1 MSKAIS
7 SLYLKVVKEQFLRC
21 LSVVNLVLFLFEL
34 STKQCVRYVCIVVL
48 IAGISYNNF
57 GMSDTYADVG
67 MSNAY
72 ADVENTGEL
81 AIEVSTERQSP
92 GKDAIYHFRLG
103 IDHQKQGNVMKAIE
117 EYGNVLKLDP
127 DNVETHNNL
136 GVVYKEQGD
145 LDKAFEHF
153 QFVVTYSPGMDEVHN
168 NLGVIYYLRGE
179 HEKAMQEYKKA
190 LELNHDNLKCL
201 INLGLVY
208 KAQGM
213 KLKTIDTLET
223 ILSIEPFQAEAHYNL
238 AILYEELGHLEAS
251 IFHFTRFVDNSGKD
265 YPELAERVTE
275 HIGDLKV
282 TSGEVLRQKGI
293 GIKPGL
299 SKDISANDGNFFGY

>member
-21 LSVVNLVLFLFEL
+21 LSVVDLVLFLFEL
-34 STKQCVRYVCIVVL
+34 STKQCVRYVCIAVL

-57 GMSDTYADVG
+57 GMSDTYADVE
-67 MSNAY
+67 S
-72 ADVENTGEL
+72 TGEL
-81 AIEVSTERQSP
+81 AIEVSTETQSP
-92 GKDAIYHFRLG
+92 GKDAIYHFHLG
-103 IDHQKQGNVMKAIE
+103 VDHQKRGDAIKAIE
-117 EYGNVLKLDP
+117 EYENVLKLDP

-213 KLKTIDTLET
+213 KLRTIDTLET

-251 IFHFTRFVDNSGKD
+251 ILNFTRFVDNAGRD
-265 YPELAERVTE
+265 YPELAVRVTE
-275 HIGDLKV
+275 HIEDLKV
-282 TSGEVLRQKGI
+282 TSGEVLRQTGI
-293 GIKPGL
+293 GLKPGFQ
-299 SKDISANDGNFFGY
+299 KDISANDDVFFGY